1 MKPRTRR
8 QSAEVHVLQKNCEKS
23 AANRAFGGATLPLA
37 VGWLTYSG
45 SVFVADDRVIYSA
58 SDLAAAARC
67 EYALL
72 RSFDAQLGWGPPVAV
87 EDELLARTA
96 KLGGE
101 HEQRHL
107 DELRELAE
115 DTVAII
121 GRPKYT
127 VAGLTAAAE
136 QTIRAVNR
144 RAPVIYQ
151 AAMFDGRFVGFA
163 DFLVLSHS
171 EAGTQYRLRD
181 TKLARSV
188 KVEAL
193 LQLAAYADTLA
204 AEGVPVAPELELVLG
219 DGATATYR
227 VDELL
232 PVYLPRRA
240 ALQRLL
246 DDHLAGG
253 TAVTWEN
260 DEVRACF
267 RCPECAI
274 QVRATD
280 DLLLVAG
287 MRVSQR
293 ARLIEADITT
303 LTALAQHDGPVP
315 ELSTRTVASLTAQA
329 RLQIAP
335 RVDGK
340 PPFEVADPQPL
351 TLLPDPDKGDLFFDF
366 EGDPLWTADGH
377 EWGLEYMWGVLDV
390 GGGFRPLWAHD
401 RASERQALVDFLAM
415 VRKRRK
421 RYAKMH
427 IYHYAAYEKTA
438 LLRLAGRYGVGEDEV
453 DDLLRSGVLVDL
465 FPLVR
470 KSIRVGTESY
480 SLKSLEPLYMGSE
493 LRTGDVTTAAESIN
507 MYARYCELRAD
518 GRGCALAEAANVL
531 KEIEDYNRYDCRS
544 THKLRDW
551 LIKIAIESSVPPL
564 GPQPVADGTAVED
577 ADELAR
583 TLLAFAGDGVEERS
597 PQQRAVAM
605 FAAARGYHRR
615 EDKPFWWAHFD
626 RLNNPVDEWGDTS
639 DVFVA
644 DATPTVVKDW
654 HLPSSRARKQQR
666 WVKLTGTLAAGGLGR
681 SVYALY
687 EPPAPAGLVD
697 NPDRRAAG
705 NAEILDAN
713 DPTVPTEV
721 LICER
726 EPAEGPF
733 TQLPFALT
741 PGAPIPTKKLRESI
755 DAAAADIAGKLP
767 NLPHCAIV
775 DILLRCTPRTRSG
788 APLLHTGDTTADITA
803 ALLDLDSSYLAVHGP
818 PGTGKTY
825 TAARIIARLVNDH
838 QWRVG
843 VVAQSH
849 AVVENLFRD
858 LIGAD
863 VDPARIGKKD
873 SPPNAA
879 WQDVDKDDYAA
890 FIAAKDGCVIGGTAW
905 DFANDTR
912 VDAGSLE
919 LLVIEEAGQ
928 FCLAN
933 TIAVA
938 RAAHNL
944 MLLGD
949 PQQLPQ
955 VSQGHHPEPVDASAL
970 GWLVDG
976 HRTLP
981 DELGYFLDRSHRMHP
996 AVCEPVSR
1004 LSYEGRL
1011 QSEESRTAAR
1021 RLDGHPPG
1029 VRVHSVP
1036 HDGNSTSSPEEAAAI
1051 VAETQRLLG
1060 SQWTDEDGTRELG
1073 QADVLVVAPYNAQ
1086 VVLLRDHF
1094 DAAGLPDVDVGTV
1107 DKFQGR
1113 QAPVVFVSMTASS
1126 IDDVPRGISF
1136 LLNRNRLNVAVSR
1149 AKYASIIVRSEALTE
1164 YLPATP
1170 DRLVELGAFLSLAPG
1185 G

>member
-1 MKPRTRR
+1 
-8 QSAEVHVLQKNCEKS
+8 
-23 AANRAFGGATLPLA
+23 
-37 VGWLTYSG
+37 
-45 SVFVADDRVIYSA
+45 VFVADDRVIYSA

-96 KLGGE
+96 RLGGE

-127 VAGLTAAAE
+127 VAGLTAAAD
-136 QTIRAVNR
+136 QTMRAVDR
-144 RAPVIYQ
+144 RASVIYQ

-163 DFLVLSHS
+163 DFLVWSHS
-171 EAGTQYRLRD
+171 KAGTRYLLRD

-204 AEGVPVAPELELVLG
+204 ATGVPVAPEVELVLG

-253 TAVTWEN
+253 SAVTWE
-260 DEVRACF
+260 DDDVRACF

-303 LTALAQHDGPVP
+303 LSALARHDGPVP
-315 ELSTRTVASLTAQA
+315 ELPARAVASLTAQA

-340 PPFEVADPQPL
+340 PPFDVADAQPL
-351 TLLPDPDKGDLFFDF
+351 TLLPDPNKGDLFFDF

-390 GGGFRPLWAHD
+390 SGGFRPLWAHD
-401 RASERQALVDFLAM
+401 RAGERKALVDFLDM

-421 RYAKMH
+421 RYPKMH
-427 IYHYAAYEKTA
+427 IYHYAAYEKAA
-438 LLRLAGRYGVGEDEV
+438 LLRLAGRYGIGEDEV

-470 KSIRVGTESY
+470 KSIRVGTENY

-493 LRTGDVTTAAESIN
+493 LRTGDVTTAAESIT
-507 MYARYCELRAD
+507 MYARHCELRAD
-518 GRGCALAEAANVL
+518 GRTEEAANVL

-551 LIKIAIESSVPPL
+551 LIKIAIESSVLPL
-564 GPQPVADGTAVED
+564 GPQPVADGSAVED
-577 ADELAR
+577 ADQIAR
-583 TLLAFAGDGVEERS
+583 TLMAFAGDGVEERS
-597 PQQRAVAM
+597 PEQTAVAL
-605 FAAARGYHRR
+605 FAAARGYHSR

-626 RLNNPVDEWGDTS
+626 RLNNPVDEWGDIS
-639 DVFVA
+639 DVFMA
-644 DATPTVVKDW
+644 DKAEVVQDW

-666 WVKLTGTLAAGGLGR
+666 WVKLTGTLAAGGLDN
-681 SVYALY
+681 SVFALY
-687 EPPAPAGLVD
+687 DPPSPAGMAD
-697 NPDRRAAG
+697 NPDRRGAG
-705 NAEILDAN
+705 NATIMAVD
-713 DPTVPTEV
+713 DPNLPTEV
-721 LICER
+721 TICER
-726 EPAEGPF
+726 EGKDGMF
-733 TQLPFALT
+733 TQVPFALT
-741 PGAPIPTKKLRESI
+741 PGRPFPTGKLRESI
-755 DAAAADIAGKLP
+755 DTAAADIAAGLP
-767 NLPHCAIV
+767 VLPHSAIV
-775 DILLRCTPRTRSG
+775 DILLRNTPRTCSG
-788 APLLHTGDTTADITA
+788 APLPHTGDTAADITDVIA
-803 ALLDLDSSYLAVHGP
+803 EAVLDLDSSYLAVHGP

-858 LIGAD
+858 LIAAK

-873 SPPNAA
+873 SPPEAA

-890 FIAAKDGCVIGGTAW
+890 FIATNDGCVIGGTAW

-912 VDAGSLE
+912 VDAGSLD

-938 RAAHNL
+938 RAASNL

-976 HRTLP
+976 RRTLP
-981 DELGYFLDRSHRMHP
+981 EELGYFLDRSYRMHP
-996 AVCEPVSR
+996 AVCAPVSR

-1011 QSEESRTAAR
+1011 HSEESCTAAR
-1021 RLDGHPPG
+1021 HLDGQSPG
-1029 VRVHSVP
+1029 VRVLSVP
-1036 HDGNSTSSPEEAAAI
+1036 HDGNSMSSPEEAAAI
-1051 VAETQRLLG
+1051 VAATRLLIG
-1060 SQWTDEDGTRELG
+1060 SDWTDEDGTRKLG

-1086 VVLLRDHF
+1086 VQLLRDSF

-1149 AKYASIIVRSEALTE
+1149 AKYLSIIVRSETLTE
-1164 YLPATP
+1164 YLPSTP
-1170 DRLVELGAFLSLAPG
+1170 DRLIELGAFLSLAPCDTPTG
-1185 G
+1185 